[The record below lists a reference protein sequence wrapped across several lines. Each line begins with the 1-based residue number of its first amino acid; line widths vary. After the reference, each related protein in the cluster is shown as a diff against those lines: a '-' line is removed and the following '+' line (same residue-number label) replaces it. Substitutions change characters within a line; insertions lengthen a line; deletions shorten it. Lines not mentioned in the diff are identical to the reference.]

1 MFKSVKL
8 LTRTALPLLAPFLRR
23 KTFHSQPKSV
33 THSDTMK
40 VSVLPAL
47 EDNYMYLLIDE
58 KSREAAVVDPVEP
71 NKVLNAVKEANVVL
85 TTILTTHHHWD
96 HSGGNAE
103 LVKAMPSLTVV
114 GGDERVGALTKLV
127 KGGDKL
133 TIGGLNIECL
143 FTPCHTKGHIC
154 YFVTSSADPNT
165 DPLVFTGDTLF
176 VGGCGKFFEGTPEQ
190 MHKALVEVLRELP
203 DNTKVYCGHEYT
215 ETNLKF
221 AKSIEPNNK
230 DIQEKLLWTQDLR
243 SRNEATIPST
253 IGSEKKT
260 NPFMRVDVQ
269 SVQKEV
275 NKEDDA
281 IATMAELRRLKN
293 NFKAN

>member
-103 LVKAMPSLTVV
+103 LFKAMPSLTVV

-154 YFVTSSADPNT
+154 YFVTSSTDSNT
-165 DPLVFTGDTLF
+165 DPLVFTGI
-176 VGGCGKFFEGTPEQ
+176 
-190 MHKALVEVLRELP
+190 H
-203 DNTKVYCGHEYT
+203 
-215 ETNLKF
+215 
-221 AKSIEPNNK
+221 
-230 DIQEKLLWTQDLR
+230 
-243 SRNEATIPST
+243 
-253 IGSEKKT
+253 
-260 NPFMRVDVQ
+260 
-269 SVQKEV
+269 
-275 NKEDDA
+275 
-281 IATMAELRRLKN
+281 
-293 NFKAN
+293 